1 MPTKRISNTIKIKDT
16 VFKAQAILAYH
27 ETKIGT
33 NTIIYIYLG
42 HHTLK
47 FDFLAT
53 DQTQLEEVRNTL
65 KEIFQ

>member
-16 VFKAQAILAYH
+16 VFKTSAILAYH
-27 ETKIGT
+27 ETHIGT

-53 DQTQLEEVRNTL
+53 DQMHLEEVREQL